1 MSTASRHWLIA
12 KHTGVRIAGGQ
23 TVLSTGRVA
32 HSCPIGRPPD
42 EDGSERLMAARL
54 PIHVIAGEVK
64 VCRHGFLRSI
74 VETLE
79 QHPKRKSARAVEMFE
94 FRPTRRPSFPTGQRR
109 PESRLGLEQH
119 RVRIDADLVD
129 EAASAWCLDGW

>member
-1 MSTASRHWLIA
+1 
-12 KHTGVRIAGGQ
+12 
-23 TVLSTGRVA
+23 
-32 HSCPIGRPPD
+32 
-42 EDGSERLMAARL
+42 MAAHL

-79 QHPKRKSARAVEMFE
+79 QHPKRNSARAVEMFE

-119 RVRIDADLVD
+119 RVRHTHDRVRTGRGVNGGTDLVHGVD
-129 EAASAWCLDGW
+129 GQTSEARVLADGLGVLGDVDARDLVVGDVALLRI